1 MSNTSLELK
10 IWVGIGWC
18 IFLVQTLGKTVW
30 EILMKLIKHLP
41 YEITIPFIEIYSRK
55 IRIYV
60 SQKQIMD
67 AYRGYIDVSLK
78 LETTQMSLERNQ
90 NKWDPNISLWH
101 VDNFELKTIKSQETQ
116 HTHTHTQKKK
126 KKKNYFY
133 LSYLK
138 EFRQC
143 PGYFRVRAITRDS
156 LIWVTYL
163 MAAQHLITKHI
174 SYCPTNYLPPL
185 WRLRPSNHFLAQDSF
200 ISLNCSTFP
209 WASYTYGATMHM

>member
-101 VDNFELKTIKSQETQ
+101 VDHFELKTIKSQETQ
-116 HTHTHTQKKK
+116 HTHTHTHT
-126 KKKNYFY
+126 
-133 LSYLK
+133 K
-138 EFRQC
+138 EEEEEELF
-143 PGYFRVRAITRDS
+143 
-156 LIWVTYL
+156 
-163 MAAQHLITKHI
+163 
-174 SYCPTNYLPPL
+174 LP
-185 WRLRPSNHFLAQDSF
+185 
-200 ISLNCSTFP
+200 
-209 WASYTYGATMHM
+209 